1 MNEGRGLLRFLLR
14 CARLLVHLSH
24 GLILAAWV
32 ALGSRFGWVDVDAIA
47 RNWLQRLMQILSLR
61 VVVQGPVPPLGQGQL
76 IVCNHVSWL
85 DIPVLGAGICSRF
98 VAKSEIQHWP
108 IAGAYA
114 KAIGTFFIRRGA
126 GGAKPLLEKLRP
138 HLQQGGSVVLFPEGT
153 TTDGSEVMPFHPR
166 LFQAA
171 LDASCPVQPVAI
183 RYGLTPEGQDIAP
196 FIGDDDL
203 ASHIIRMLKSPG
215 LTATLLYCPALSPA
229 DFADRQSLALAAEGV
244 VRRELTQ
251 RPQPV
256 EGLDAPWAKD
266 ASLSPHQS

>member
-1 MNEGRGLLRFLLR
+1 MSEGRKLLRFLLR

-24 GLILAAWV
+24 GLVLAGWV
-32 ALGSRFGWVDVDAIA
+32 AIGSRYGWVDVDAIA
-47 RNWLQRLMQILSLR
+47 RNWLQRLMKILSLR
-61 VVVQGPVPPLGQGQL
+61 VIVHGPLPPAGLGQL

-138 HLQQGGSVVLFPEGT
+138 YLQQGGALVLFPEGT
-153 TTDGSEVMPFHPR
+153 TTNGSDVLPFHPR

-171 LDASCPVQPVAI
+171 LDSGCSVQPVAI
-183 RYGLTPEGQDIAP
+183 QYGLTPDGKDIAP

-203 ASHIIRMLKSPG
+203 ASHIVRMLKSPG
-215 LTATLLYCPALSPA
+215 LTATLSYCLPLDPASF
-229 DFADRQSLALAAEGV
+229 DNRQSLALAAENL
-244 VRRELTQ
+244 VRKQLAQQSLTSQ
-251 RPQPV
+251 TV
-256 EGLDAPWAKD
+256 NAVWEENACF
-266 ASLSPHQS
+266 SPHQS